1 MNKKEI
7 ATRFVEDMRC
17 EHPEVRIA
25 NCQYVTIDDNNYS
38 DFSEYAYNVDSA
50 KYTIVCCRYFYTVI
64 SQMDSSS
71 FVLFIDEN
79 GHADSK
85 LKIDSWTIT
94 MDTPYTCNWR
104 TDNRRIMYATH
115 NGLKFELGLKNHK
128 LAEDIAHKWPYL
140 IKAMQ
145 CTTQIELNYLSN
157 LAYQEDRIEEIKQ
170 INLRRELELSEKAV
184 LLDSYKELLDEIKR
198 IILKDES
205 NS

>member
-7 ATRFVEDMRC
+7 ATRFIEDMRR

-25 NCQYVTIDDNNYS
+25 NCQYVTIDDDNHT
-38 DFSEYAYNVDSA
+38 DFADYAYNVETA
-50 KYTIVCCRYFYTVI
+50 KYTIVCCKYYYTVI

-85 LKIDSWTIT
+85 LKIDSWAIT
-94 MDTPYTCNWR
+94 MDTPYISNWR
-104 TDNRRIMYATH
+104 TDNGRVMYATH

-128 LAEDIAHKWPYL
+128 LAEDIANKWPYL
-140 IKAMQ
+140 MKAMQ
-145 CTTQIELNYLSN
+145 CTTQIELNYLSK
-157 LAYQEDRIEEIKQ
+157 LAYQEDKIEEIQQ
-170 INLRRELELSEKAV
+170 INLRRELELSEKTD
-184 LLDSYKELLDEIKR
+184 LINSYKGLLDEIKR
-198 IILKDES
+198 IVLKDDS

>member
-7 ATRFVEDMRC
+7 ATRFVEDMRR

-25 NCQYVTIDDNNYS
+25 SCQYVTIDDNNHS
-38 DFSEYAYNVDSA
+38 DFSDYAYNVEAA
-50 KYTIVCCRYFYTVI
+50 KYTIVCCKYYYTVI

-85 LKIDSWTIT
+85 LKIGSWTIT
-94 MDTPYTCNWR
+94 MDTPYTSNWR
-104 TDNRRIMYATH
+104 TDNGRVMYATY
-115 NGLKFELGLKNHK
+115 NDLKFELGLKNHK
-128 LAEDIAHKWPYL
+128 LAEDIVNKWPYL

-145 CTTQIELNYLSN
+145 CSTQRELNYLSK
-157 LAYQEDRIEEIKQ
+157 LVYQEDNIEEIKQ
-170 INLRRELELSEKAV
+170 INLRRELELSEKTD
-184 LLDSYKELLDEIKR
+184 LINSYKGLLDEIKR
-198 IILKDES
+198 IVLKDDF